1 MSFTDNLKKSLGFE
15 EDPYG
20 MSYSDDGFDDSFLD
34 DDFTISP
41 EQSFYEIIL
50 IKPQSIDDMD
60 YVFDQ
65 ACLPVLLTYDSDV
78 IAKYD
83 DNSAAYQTEIKSEFE
98 ELYNNFTEKISKGVP
113 LTVHLFLLPLKTKA
127 ELVSAFDDKLKILQQ
142 I

>member
-20 MSYSDDGFDDSFLD
+20 IPYSDDGFDDSFLD

-65 ACLPVLLTYDSDV
+65 VVEENNPVILDLIHLEKQGVAEFRKAGEMHKLFCLH
-78 IAKYD
+78 
-83 DNSAAYQTEIKSEFE
+83 N
-98 ELYNNFTEKISKGVP
+98 
-113 LTVHLFLLPLKTKA
+113 HLKRT
-127 ELVSAFDDKLKILQQ
+127 
-142 I
+142 